1 MQTGC
6 TGRSAETAIS
16 AAEDVGAHMMRRC
29 KMHGVVPTQ
38 ATFVGRVAGETHQLL
53 VELDDRQLHHNT
65 SSPESASRNTSP
77 VTSFILAADRTLIQV
92 AGCGCETLA
101 LDYSGKVPALVSPSR
116 SSTYHRALANL
127 RGASVVESD
136 SFWNPHRAFVI
147 NSAVRRLG
155 SARRT
160 CVERLTSTR
169 RA

>member
-1 MQTGC
+1 
-6 TGRSAETAIS
+6 
-16 AAEDVGAHMMRRC
+16 MMRRC

-101 LDYSGKVPALVSPSR
+101 LDSSGKVPALVSPSR
-116 SSTYHRALANL
+116 SSTYPDGPSRICVVHRSSNL
-127 RGASVVESD
+127 TRSGIRIA
-136 SFWNPHRAFVI
+136 
-147 NSAVRRLG
+147 RL
-155 SARRT
+155 
-160 CVERLTSTR
+160 
-169 RA
+169 